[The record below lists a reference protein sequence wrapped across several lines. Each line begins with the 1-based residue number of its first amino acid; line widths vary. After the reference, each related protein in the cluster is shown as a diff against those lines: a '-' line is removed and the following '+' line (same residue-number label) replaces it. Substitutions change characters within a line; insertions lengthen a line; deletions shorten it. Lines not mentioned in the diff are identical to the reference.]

1 MGKSITELGIY
12 FSMESIDTIEF
23 PMAHYDNREI
33 ETFAQLRT
41 MLRDSADRDDIVGIA
56 HVATESAC
64 INQRFLPVP
73 SFDSFLQC
81 VCDDCADGIQ
91 IAHSGNVG
99 AFLFDSEDPNLMN
112 RLDRTQRR
120 LYHLRIHAS
129 LLYQK
134 RL

>member
-1 MGKSITELGIY
+1 MFNELLLFAQREGEIIERFRTMGKSITALGIY

-81 VCDDCADGIQ
+81 VCDD
-91 IAHSGNVG
+91 S
-99 AFLFDSEDPNLMN
+99 P
-112 RLDRTQRR
+112 
-120 LYHLRIHAS
+120 
-129 LLYQK
+129 
-134 RL
+134 